1 MDQLLKVN
9 DLRVSFFT
17 YAGEVQ
23 AVRGVNFE
31 LYPQETIAIVGES
44 GCGKTVSIQTSMGL
58 LRKPGKVMSGEVL
71 YQGENI
77 LRYSKK
83 QLQELQGNGM
93 AMIFQDPLTYLN
105 PTMRVGDQIAEAYR
119 RHHRCSKKEAEA
131 KVLEMMR
138 LVSLPD
144 PEQNMR
150 RYPHQLSGGMR
161 QRVMVA
167 IALVCNPKILFAD
180 EPTTALDVTIQ
191 AQIIDLINELKEKLG
206 TSVVLITHDL
216 GVVAKMAER
225 IYVMYAGQVVE
236 HGDARTIFH
245 NPQHPYTQG
254 LLASSP
260 RLDAENKAQ
269 LSSIPG
275 TPPDLIA
282 PPVGC
287 PFAARCSR
295 AMKICARC
303 QPEYTRF
310 AEPDHYAACWLH
322 HPNAKGG
329 AL

>member
-23 AVRGVNFE
+23 AVRGVNYE
-31 LYPQETIAIVGES
+31 LCPRETIAIVGES

-71 YQGENI
+71 YQGQDI
-77 LRYSKK
+77 LRYSQK
-83 QLQELQGNGM
+83 QLRELQGNGM

-119 RHHRCSKKEAEA
+119 RHHRCSKKEAEG

-236 HGDARTIFH
+236 HGDARTIFR
-245 NPQHPYTQG
+245 NPRHPYTQG

-287 PFAARCSR
+287 PFAARCSH

-310 AEPDHYAACWLH
+310 AEPGHYAACWLH